1 MTQQESLPKT
11 TAASGDHQSVVI
23 EPTPFAPS
31 EAQTQARRWR
41 PSRRQILIGTPLL
54 LGLVAVVFLLVSR
67 SVTFATLPAATT
79 VEVTGG
85 LHIKLANAWLLLP
98 GEYQVSLAHPGFY
111 AQRET
116 ISVGDAAEQQFRFEL
131 AKLPGRLLVTTNAPD
146 QQAEVFL
153 DGAPLGVSDQ
163 EIANI
168 SPGVHALKVVHP
180 RYLPHEQPITIEGKD
195 LLLTQAI
202 ELQPAWANV
211 QVTTQPAGAELRI
224 GNESLGHTP
233 GEFQIMR
240 GEQQLMLQLDGYKIW
255 QERFEFKAG
264 EQLALPEITLQK
276 ADGKLTLTTRP
287 SGASVTLN
295 SNFLGQT
302 PMDIAL
308 APNQRHRIKVFKE
321 GYQEASSQ
329 VSIDSGSSKTLNI
342 NLEPALGKVA
352 ISANFPDTEL
362 YVDGRLFGRANQTLS
377 LPARPHTIRVEKPG
391 YEAFEAEVTPRPALT
406 QQLKVVLR
414 TLDQAKWDKI
424 PKTLRTAT
432 GQSLTLFKPNSRFTM
447 GSSRREQ
454 GRRSNETLRQV
465 ALTRAFYASPLLVTN
480 ADFVQ
485 FERFHSSSHVK
496 GNSLFSE
503 NQPVVNVTWEQAAR
517 FCNWLSAK
525 EKLPAFYR
533 ESGGKVTG
541 FNPDATGYRLL
552 TEAEWSWLAR
562 VQDKEG
568 MRKYPWGNQL
578 PPPANAGNFGD
589 RSAASLLGL
598 VLLDYTD
605 GYPVSSPVGKFPPN
619 AKGIYDIGGN
629 VSEWINDFYGVGTG
643 LNLKTETDP
652 LGPEKGDYHVIR
664 GSSWAHGGITEL
676 RLAYRD
682 YGDQARH
689 DLGFRIARFVEPRT
703 EVPQNE

>member
-1 MTQQESLPKT
+1 MTQQESLPQAT
-11 TAASGDHQSVVI
+11 EASGEHQSVVI

-31 EAQTQARRWR
+31 EAQTRQRRWR
-41 PSRRQILIGTPLL
+41 PSRRQIFVATPLFV
-54 LGLVAVVFLLVSR
+54 GLIAVIFLLVSR
-67 SVTFATLPAATT
+67 SVTFATLPAAAS

-85 LHIKLANAWLLLP
+85 VKIKLANAWLLLP
-98 GEYQVSLAHPGFY
+98 GEYHLSLSHPGY
-111 AQRET
+111 HALQQT
-116 ISVGDAAEQQFRFEL
+116 ITVGDDAEQQFRFEL
-131 AKLPGRLLVTTNAPD
+131 AKLPGRLLVTTNASE
-146 QQAEVFL
+146 QEAEVFL
-153 DGAPLGVSDQ
+153 NDVPVGFSGK
-163 EIANI
+163 EIADI
-168 SPGVHALKVVHP
+168 SPGVHALKVLHP
-180 RYLPHEQPITIEGKD
+180 RYLPHEQHITIEGKD
-195 LLLTQAI
+195 LLLTQSVA
-202 ELQPAWANV
+202 LQPAWANV
-211 QVTTQPAGAELRI
+211 QITTQPAGAEVRI
-224 GNESLGHTP
+224 GSDSLGKTP

-240 GEQQLMLQLDGYKIW
+240 GEQQLLLQLDGYKIW
-255 QERFEFKAG
+255 QDSFEFKAG
-264 EQLALPEITLQK
+264 EQLILPEITLQK

-302 PMDIAL
+302 PMEIAL
-308 APNQRHRIKVFKE
+308 APNQSHRIKVFKE
-321 GYQEASSQ
+321 GYQEASTQ
-329 VSIDSGSSKTLNI
+329 VSIDSSSSKTLNL

-377 LPARPHTIRVEKPG
+377 LPARPHTISVKKAG
-391 YEAFEAEVTPRPALT
+391 YETFEAEVTPRPALT

-414 TLDQAKWDKI
+414 TVDQAKWDKI

-432 GQSLTLFKPNSRFTM
+432 GQSLTLFKPNARFTM

-454 GRRSNETLRQV
+454 GRRSNETLRQI

-480 ADFVQ
+480 SDYVK

-533 ESGGKVTG
+533 EAGGKVVG

-562 VQDKEG
+562 VQDKDG

-598 VLLDYTD
+598 VLLDYND
-605 GYPVSSPVGKFPPN
+605 GYPVTSPVGKFPPN
-619 AKGIYDIGGN
+619 AKGIYDVGGN
-629 VSEWINDFYGVGTG
+629 VSEWVNDFYGVGTG
-643 LNLKTETDP
+643 LNLQTETDP

-682 YGDQARH
+682 YGDQPRH
-689 DLGFRIARFVEPRT
+689 DLGFRIARFVEPRK
-703 EVPQNE
+703 EVSQSE